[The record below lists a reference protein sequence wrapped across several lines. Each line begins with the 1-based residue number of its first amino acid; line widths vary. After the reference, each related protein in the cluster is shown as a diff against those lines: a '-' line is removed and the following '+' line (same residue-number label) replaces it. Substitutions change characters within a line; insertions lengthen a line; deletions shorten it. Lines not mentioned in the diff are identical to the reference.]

1 MGQKEM
7 DINRAQNRIT
17 LTLEGPKIPGTQ
29 FVTGINALFKL
40 INVVSDDV
48 MDTRRAVDWV
58 VSVEPGSVV
67 VHFDPEPGTALI
79 DDVPKAI
86 KFISDGL
93 AHLEDGR
100 EDRPS
105 YFNDDA
111 LKSAKSLANLVK
123 VGRDELSRV
132 RVDFSERRQ
141 TLSKRAVATVDAM
154 FQVHRSTFGSVEG
167 YLQTITSRGKY
178 QFRIYDRLTDHPVT
192 CFFPNELKQEVLK
205 AFDKRVQA
213 YGMVNYRKE
222 GKPSSINV
230 EDFKVFASS
239 DELPSFSDII
249 GIYKNL

>member
-7 DINRAQNRIT
+7 DINHSHNRIT

-40 INVVSDDV
+40 INAVSGEV
-48 MDTRRAVDWV
+48 MDTQRAVDWV

-67 VHFDPEPGTALI
+67 VHFDPESETAHK

-86 KFISDGL
+86 KCISEGL

-123 VGRDELSRV
+123 VGRDEFNRV
-132 RVDFSERRQ
+132 RVDFPEHKQ

-154 FQVHRSTFGSVEG
+154 FQVHRSTLGSVEG
-167 YLQTITSRGKY
+167 YLQAITSRKKY
-178 QFRIYDRLTDHPVT
+178 QFRIYDRLTDHSVT
-192 CFFPNELKQEVLK
+192 CFFPNELKQEVL
-205 AFDKRVQA
+205 
-213 YGMVNYRKE
+213 N
-222 GKPSSINV
+222 STLSI
-230 EDFKVFASS
+230 
-239 DELPSFSDII
+239 LI
-249 GIYKNL
+249 

>member
-40 INVVSDDV
+40 INVVSDEV

-67 VHFDPEPGTALI
+67 VHFEPEPETAFM

-111 LKSAKSLANLVK
+111 LISAKSLANLVK
-123 VGRDELSRV
+123 VGHDELNRV

-141 TLSKRAVATVDAM
+141 TLSKRAVETVDAM
-154 FQVHRSTFGSVEG
+154 FSGPSLYFG
-167 YLQTITSRGKY
+167 
-178 QFRIYDRLTDHPVT
+178 F
-192 CFFPNELKQEVLK
+192 C
-205 AFDKRVQA
+205 
-213 YGMVNYRKE
+213 
-222 GKPSSINV
+222 
-230 EDFKVFASS
+230 
-239 DELPSFSDII
+239 
-249 GIYKNL
+249 